1 MVLHL
6 ALRGVREMKRV
17 GLESLGGA
25 EPLEGVLK
33 SPCACNVLQ
42 PTGISRDLDT
52 CFHRLIHFTTHI
64 ISSIYYLYYI
74 LI

>member
-6 ALRGVREMKRV
+6 ALRGVREMKGV

-42 PTGISRDLDT
+42 PTGISRYLDT
-52 CFHRLIHFTTHI
+52 CFRRIIHFTTHI
-64 ISSIYYLYYI
+64 ISIINYLY
-74 LI
+74 